1 MTTTRW
7 GRALDPSAVLPE
19 YPRPQLV
26 RDSYLNL
33 NGQWEYAIRPAGGD
47 RPDAWDGTIL
57 VPFSPEAPL
66 SGVGR
71 TVGADDELWYRRELV
86 LPPGF
91 RGDRVLV
98 NFGAVDQRCEVFVD
112 GVSVGTHRG
121 GYLPF
126 TLDATEAM
134 ATDRAELVV
143 RVRDITD
150 TGSESRGKQSSRP
163 GGIWYT
169 PQSGIWQ
176 TVWAESVPHVHV
188 EEIVVEP
195 RLTEGALDVTVL
207 GGPGR
212 AVVRVLADGLEVGR
226 ADTPTGEAVR
236 IPLTLVRPWSPAD
249 PFLYDLEVVL
259 GDDRVTGYAGLRE
272 IVRRPDERGIPRV
285 WLNGDPLL
293 HAGLLDQGY
302 WPDGLYTAPS
312 DEALVYDIELARSMG
327 FTMLRKHIKVEPARW
342 YYHCDRLGM
351 LVWQD
356 MVNGGGQ
363 YRPWVITAPAVS
375 PLRLRD
381 NRYRWFARNDA
392 EGREQYTRELRE
404 TVRALRAFPSIV
416 AWVPFNEGWGQFDA
430 AAMAQLTRELDPTRL
445 VDHASGW
452 HDQRAGDLQ
461 SLHIYFRPFRTPRRR
476 DDRALVLSEF
486 GGYSLPVDGHRST
499 DREFG
504 YRRYRTAAELETA
517 IDRLWRRELA
527 PAVADRLV
535 AFVYTQLSDVED
547 EVNGLVT
554 DDREV
559 VKVPIE
565 AMRRLNAELVEAA
578 RAAAKGLSA

>member
-7 GRALDPSAVLPE
+7 GRALDPSAILPE

-26 RDSYLNL
+26 RDSCLIL
-33 NGQWEYAIRPAGGD
+33 NGRWEYAIRPAGEG
-47 RPDAWDGTIL
+47 RPGSWDGTIL

-71 TVGADDELWYRRELV
+71 TVGPDDELWYRRELT

-91 RGDRVLV
+91 RGDRVLL

-112 GVSVGTHRG
+112 GVSVGAHRG

-126 TLDATEAM
+126 TLDITEAM
-134 ATDRAELVV
+134 PSDRAELVV
-143 RVRDITD
+143 RVRDTTD
-150 TGSESRGKQSSRP
+150 TASESRGKQSSRP

-176 TVWAESVPHVHV
+176 TVWAESVPQVHV
-188 EEIVVEP
+188 TELLVQP
-195 RLTEGALDVTVL
+195 CLAEGALDVTVL
-207 GGPGR
+207 GGAGR
-212 AVVRVLADGLEVGR
+212 AAVRVLADGREVGR
-226 ADTPTGEAVR
+226 AEAPTGEPVR
-236 IPLTLVRPWSPAD
+236 IPLTLVRPWSPED

-272 IVRRPDERGIPRV
+272 VVRRPDAQGVPRV

-293 HAGLLDQGY
+293 NAGLLDQGY

-312 DEALVYDIELARSMG
+312 DEALVFDIELARSMG

-356 MVNGGGQ
+356 MVNGGGR

-381 NRYRWFARNDA
+381 NRYRRFAREDA
-392 EGREQYTRELRE
+392 EGREQFLRELHE

-430 AAMAQLTRELDPTRL
+430 AATARLTRELDPTRL

-452 HDQRAGDLQ
+452 HDQGAGDLQ

-476 DDRALVLSEF
+476 DDRALALSEF

-504 YRRYRTAAELETA
+504 YRRYRTAAELEAA
-517 IDRLWRRELA
+517 IERLWRRELA
-527 PAVADRLV
+527 PAVAERLV

-559 VKVPIE
+559 VKVSIE
-565 AMRRLNAELVEAA
+565 AMRRLNGELVEAA
-578 RAAAKGLSA
+578 RAAAKGMSA

>member
-7 GRALDPSAVLPE
+7 GRELDPDSVLPE

-33 NGQWEYAIRPAGGD
+33 NGVWEYAIRPADGP
-47 RPDAWDGTIL
+47 RPDSFDGSIL

-71 TVGADDELWYRRELV
+71 TLGPDEELWYRREIV

-91 RGDRVLV
+91 RGERVVLH
-98 NFGAVDQRCEVFVD
+98 FGAVDQRCEVLVD
-112 GVSVGTHRG
+112 GVVVGGHRG

-126 TLDATEAM
+126 SVDITEAL
-134 ATDRAELVV
+134 AGDRAELVV
-143 RVRDITD
+143 RVRDFTD
-150 TGSESRGKQSSRP
+150 TASESRGKQSSRP

-176 TVWAESVPHVHV
+176 TVWAESMPRIAVD
-188 EEIVVEP
+188 EILAES
-195 RLTEGALDVTVL
+195 RLADGAFEVTVI

-212 AVVRVLADGLEVGR
+212 ARVRVLADGREVGR
-226 ADTPTGEAVR
+226 AETPTGEAVR
-236 IPLTLVRPWSPAD
+236 VPLDLVRPWSPAD
-249 PFLYDLEVVL
+249 PFLYDLEVDL
-259 GDDRVTGYAGLRE
+259 GDDRVRGYAGLRE
-272 IVRRPDERGIPRV
+272 ITLAPDAGGTPRL
-285 WLNGDPLL
+285 WLNGEPLL
-293 HAGLLDQGY
+293 HAGMLDQGY
-302 WPDGLYTAPS
+302 WPDGLYTAPA
-312 DEALVYDIELARSMG
+312 DAALVHDIELARSMG

-356 MVNGGGQ
+356 MVNGGGR
-363 YRPWVITAPAVS
+363 YRPWVITVPAVT

-381 NRYRWFARNDA
+381 HRYRAFAREDRD
-392 EGREQYTRELRE
+392 GREQYVRELHE

-430 AAMAQLTRELDPTRL
+430 AEAARLTRELDPTRL
-445 VDHASGW
+445 IDHASGW
-452 HDQRAGDLQ
+452 HDQGAGDFQ
-461 SLHIYFRPFRTPRRR
+461 SLHIYFRPFRSPRRR
-476 DDRALVLSEF
+476 DRRALALSEF
-486 GGYSLPVDGHRST
+486 GGYSLPVEGHRST
-499 DREFG
+499 TREFG
-504 YRRYRTAAELETA
+504 YRRYRTAEELLDAVEH
-517 IDRLWRRELA
+517 LWVRELA

-535 AFVYTQLSDVED
+535 AFVYTQVSDVED
-547 EVNGLVT
+547 EVNGLTT

-559 VKVPIE
+559 VKVPIDRMRQLNE
-565 AMRRLNAELVEAA
+565 ALVEAA
-578 RAAAKGLSA
+578 RAAAKGASA

>member
-7 GRALDPSAVLPE
+7 GRALDPSAILPE

-26 RDSYLNL
+26 RDSYLTL
-33 NGQWEYAIRPAGGD
+33 NGPWEYAIRPAGGD
-47 RPDAWDGTIL
+47 RPETWDGTIL

-71 TVGADDELWYRRELV
+71 TVGPDDELWYRRALA

-91 RGDRVLV
+91 RGDRVLLH
-98 NFGAVDQRCEVFVD
+98 FGAVDQRCEVFVD
-112 GVSVGTHRG
+112 GVCVGAHRG

-126 TLDATEAM
+126 TLDITEAM
-134 ATDRAELVV
+134 PGDRAELVV
-143 RVRDITD
+143 RVRDVTD
-150 TGSESRGKQSSRP
+150 TASESRGKQSSRP
-163 GGIWYT
+163 GGIWYP

-176 TVWAESVPHVHV
+176 TVWAESVPNVHV
-188 EEIVVEP
+188 AELLVEP
-195 RLTEGALDVTVL
+195 RLAEGALDVTVL
-207 GGPGR
+207 GGAGR
-212 AVVRVLADGLEVGR
+212 AVVRVLANGQEVGR
-226 ADTPTGEAVR
+226 AEAPTGQAAR
-236 IPLTLVRPWSPAD
+236 IPLTLVRPWSPED

-272 IVRRPDERGIPRV
+272 VVRRPDDQGIPRV

-312 DEALVYDIELARSMG
+312 DEALVFDIELARSMG

-356 MVNGGGQ
+356 MVNGGGR
-363 YRPWVITAPAVS
+363 YRPWVITAPAVT

-381 NRYRWFARNDA
+381 DRYRRFAREDA
-392 EGREQYTRELRE
+392 EGREQFIRELHD

-430 AAMAQLTRELDPTRL
+430 AATARLTRELDPTRL

-452 HDQRAGDLQ
+452 HDQGAGDLQ
-461 SLHIYFRPFRTPRRR
+461 SLHIYFRPFRIPRRR
-476 DDRALVLSEF
+476 DDRALALSEF

-499 DREFG
+499 QREFG
-504 YRRYRTAAELETA
+504 YRRYRTAAELQTA
-517 IDRLWRRELA
+517 IERLWRRELA
-527 PAVADRLV
+527 PAVADRLI

-559 VKVPIE
+559 VKVSVE

-578 RAAAKGLSA
+578 RAAAKGMSA